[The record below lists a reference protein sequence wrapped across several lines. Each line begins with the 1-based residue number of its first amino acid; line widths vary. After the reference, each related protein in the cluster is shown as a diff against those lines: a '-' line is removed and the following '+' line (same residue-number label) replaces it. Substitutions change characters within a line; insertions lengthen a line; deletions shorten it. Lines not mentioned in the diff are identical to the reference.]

1 MAEKNKKDKAKF
13 ETAQPSRPIG
23 PQPKPAAPDPYRNS
37 SNWYGPSTPQR
48 KPQAPTVPSV
58 GMAGPARPNTGAPSI
73 GMTGTVAPPSTALPE
88 VKVNGQWDMG
98 WTAPK
103 RASEWKPADFSA
115 APAAGGLPMQDYLAG
130 KANEVKGPMAWYNEQ
145 PGARYQD
152 ELAKDR
158 RADSG
163 ELDLPLNPLD
173 WAQNAFRFAAG
184 AAEGVLGIAE
194 NMWKIPEGEGKRFSE
209 KIPDLA
215 VPDGPTVDVGIW
227 SNNPVVDDAIDLAS
241 RAFDTTRIL
250 ADAPKFGAAQAADA
264 IDTMTIGGPLNSPI
278 PSWKPFAAISEAL
291 REASAGNPDAQVS
304 LGDIIVTAASYLD
317 HRFSPANVN
326 QFTDED
332 YQDGTADNYMKDQFA
347 TAIRLRDEFNAMPQ
361 EQKDVAILT
370 FANVLS
376 GPDSQQRTKDLLTD
390 RATMVTQLREQAA
403 AANAAGN
410 TTAAAELMR
419 SADDMER
426 MSYADIV
433 NSQQNPLY
441 ELMFGVL
448 ADPMDWLGGGLAKLG
463 GITDA
468 AKAAKKGENLFNMQG
483 DIATFVAKTDPA
495 GKLIPA
501 TAAEA
506 RQTFAIQNIV
516 KAMEEAQPKI
526 QRVLGSEYVRDAW
539 SNLNPFAPTLAND
552 VEHDVEWLYKGAQAL
567 MNGVTDRT
575 DAMRILNDW
584 IDTGGQ
590 KIISGIEGL
599 VSPKLVEAAGDTG
612 KTVWGPGV
620 VGNAEIVK
628 RYPVLKIAEPMLKQM
643 ASLAV
648 EAGAEAQKAFH
659 AGDFMADFRNAIRAA
674 AKQFHGA
681 NIVENIPPGAA
692 KAVVTP
698 PPVPNGLS
706 KVTFLNK
713 DGRPLISY
721 PMVSANKATA
731 TAGMAQ
737 KLIDGERIPL
747 DMAKAAGAPAN
758 ILRTLLSEQWLD
770 LNPRNHVNQAVNGLA
785 MLASVEGLGFK
796 SNDAILTGVGRI
808 VGDGAMPSVQTVD
821 WQNVVNTGDVG
832 QHWLRKIGL
841 GKDPITNALASGS
854 EWMKRRWQGGTG
866 VPLGGDMSIPTGE
879 TSLRLNGYYTGF
891 TRAFRQGMQ
900 NAVKNELKPLFTSLG
915 ASEETARIMGDII
928 QGNAVNGFGQVMS
941 ELRKYIDGIAVTPPL
956 QALGVPAE
964 LIRTPEVADAINDIM
979 RNEQG
984 MQLAERE
991 AALREIMD
999 YAKGQAIRAP
1009 LESDE
1014 YIGLPFLTMEEQGAV
1029 MADNVDT
1036 LMEAV
1041 QRGHMPPEAKA
1052 AVQQYVE
1059 ESTQIVKFGMEDVQ
1073 DAIRTGVVP
1082 TEEIGKRVY
1091 ALWTYLFEARGK
1103 IRQAV
1108 DDLSREAWTA
1118 AEKAGPDQIVKDAA
1132 WNASLQA
1139 KIAEMKGY
1147 NVQIQNIFKGFRDG
1161 TLSTT
1166 TDWWDLIKPSLG
1178 KDWERVSRL
1187 AVADVGDVGS
1197 IQYGRVINANRA
1209 LLDDDMLDLAS
1220 TVQWIAQYGTPDMTA
1235 DTIDMLKFTWEQVD
1249 AVGQRTKLNLIAQ
1262 QQRLGKAGAGQ
1273 YGEIRNAAWREAFVS
1288 MRAWVRRYQRLMASN
1303 FVAELTPSRL
1313 TWEEGGWGQMQL
1325 IGPNGKNPGE
1335 WVVRDLKT
1343 NKWHISPDSSV
1354 NTKRTAEEI
1363 KAAGEQAIGGYT
1375 GIKTLDHRKYTTS
1388 KTIGAQAKIAAEEFP
1403 NKPAWTVPDEIV
1415 AEYRMA
1421 MQSHDQIVDGIM
1433 QNATEA
1439 MGELKAFPRTDT
1451 GPMPAMRPPTPQNV
1465 AVDTKSFMVDPAMV
1479 TARAAT
1485 ATVKEIL
1492 SGSKWKNA
1500 TRKIIP
1506 STNSKAIWNDLIRWL
1521 RAETG
1526 DTISGFGSMPEDRMV
1541 KYYERLVN
1549 RMDQMGL
1556 NTVEEKTYLA
1566 EAQAA
1571 YQRSLASARVVS
1583 PTPQQVF
1590 QPKPVQAG
1598 VNPQQVLSGT
1608 TVGKADSVRL
1618 VEPLDNGLRE
1628 IEYQWTLLPAEKLL
1642 PSHSPMTGNPDPL
1655 YPADLQPR
1663 QRDAGAYNQWVE
1675 QEAKKL
1681 DYQQLVN
1688 ERFAADASVGA
1699 PLVGPEQKIDGLD
1712 MHIVENGNGRTQLL
1726 LRGMFDPAYVDQ
1738 LRAYQEYLKANVAK
1752 FGIDPAAME
1761 TTNPMFLVRQ
1771 RTTPLTNDLL
1781 KQYMQVGNE
1790 SAAVSYTSSE
1800 KALAL
1805 AQTLTPFMTGRYPK
1819 DVVQR
1824 IEAVLPTASASAFVD
1839 EIMKRAGVRVANEW
1853 FKDGKITQ
1861 DGVSSLRAMLY
1872 ARAFGK
1878 GALLSSFVDD
1888 VTPVGKNLQ
1897 NAIDRVVPFLADLKT
1912 IHPDSTL
1919 PDDVSKAYFA
1929 IQANPGYTYDQYVA
1943 QADMFDQWTERQSRV
1958 LRTLTDGRN
1967 SDSASASASNRL
1979 KLIID
1984 DEIKQAEGN
1993 RSLFP
1998 DEMLA
2003 PAAPVPN
2010 VGNAPAA
2017 KVENIVPTPAPAAK
2031 PVKLEQRTMADVPED
2046 VEAPPA
2052 SAVPTPTPER
2062 QVDPKSVATPQKKYG
2077 VGTNAT
2083 ALQDKVVRIDRKIFG
2098 DGGVS
2103 GGQGAWEEEEG
2114 LSSLVNRHIKGGT
2127 GKSTRAVIEYSL
2139 PDGQAEY
2146 RAFYRTSDMQSQKEF
2161 EDAIAK
2167 AQDDAWLY
2175 GFKNAQMDAGESAWV
2190 QSIRKADTD
2199 KVLANAEP
2207 SNVRLHMEY
2216 LELEARGVILP
2227 GIGEIK
2233 DRAFAKVTSAQVMD
2247 GFAALA
2253 GEKLK
2258 FAEGTSAAAQKRLE
2272 KFLRPIIDTAAAATG
2287 KTKTFDM
2294 NVPWFSPKAKSTPMP
2309 QSIAD
2314 QEPFQGEFRPTE
2326 EYRQLESIVQAWEEV
2341 LATTMNPVA
2350 LTGLIEAQGE
2360 LDELRLRLTLAA
2372 MAERDEAGE
2381 SASTFGK
2388 WFTDPDLRANSPVD
2402 GNDSVFG
2409 ALKREWARLKT
2420 GYKKN
2425 QTPTV
2430 GDMGMHDMR
2439 TLSGV
2444 TDRLIEHMRSG
2455 RPWQIDGAMTPEIRN
2470 SLRAAIES
2478 HVKPVYDSLVGSA
2491 DTSGQIISDAAMI
2504 NFRDRRNIDVWL
2516 GQFFPYHFFYT
2527 RNARN
2532 WMKRSFTNPYWADMW
2547 FTHEKQRQQQI
2558 DSRNLPIRFQSL
2570 SPNPLYGWV
2579 PFQSPYIRSPL
2590 EAMSPFGMYYPNELV
2605 DLESLTDDNEK
2616 MIAQWQRWLPGMFP
2630 HWSFALDAY
2639 FDATSPREDG
2649 TKRTDN
2655 YNLGRFVPGY
2665 RQAGYAL
2672 QAITRKP
2679 QVKGFLGSGDAYD
2692 PYRTARDSEFAATA
2706 GMVNPIIA
2714 QYAQQIATNEQR
2726 GAELLFGIPQP
2737 YQAQAM
2743 EEYERATSRSAQD
2756 RLTTLTSAFFTG
2768 VGQVP
2773 YREEEAKRRDRQSL
2787 YDFAGYDPQRNPL
2800 GSAAAKD
2807 TIRDENPW
2815 LAASWSKSAALP
2827 GQLESDQPA
2836 GKANESIIYG
2846 EINRLEK
2853 EQKDAVN
2860 TAIGQAVAEN
2870 PNLTAKEINALK
2882 KEVATPFEETIT
2894 TLYDMLKTITPAA
2907 PKPDNM
2913 GNPLPTLPDFTDPSK
2928 TLPQQPQVTGPYADI
2943 RNASKNERKG
2953 MSPAE
2958 RQAMDTRS
2966 VIYDALY
2973 IDGRPVDGTNEEWD
2987 AYRALQQQTFLA
2999 GLQAKGIV
3007 LPEEEAL
3014 AMWKDAQTW
3023 GYGENEK
3030 ARRAELDAYYDTFV
3044 SGDPA
3049 IANPEAWAQAQTL
3062 FGPEAIAAWQN
3073 RPRKVG
3079 QEESAAYYDA
3089 NPQAWAV
3096 NQWLRGR
3103 PVPFVEGQYP
3113 GYNYGKDWAEAEAQF
3128 GPDIWKRVYQWKAS
3142 DADGRKALRQQY
3154 PEISAF
3160 LDYWYALMPDDGKG
3174 GTTFL
3179 RREYGGRSGGGGR
3192 RGYRQQQQSY
3202 PNIPNIR
3209 FENQALYGLPTYED
3223 IGRNDW
3229 RPERFDD
3236 SWMRA
3241 GDRLR
3246 PKAREWY
3253 S

>member
-13 ETAQPSRPIG
+13 EAAQPSRPIG

-73 GMTGTVAPPSTALPE
+73 GMTNTIAAPSTALPE

-103 RASEWKPADFSA
+103 RASEWKPTDFAA

-194 NMWKIPEGEGKRFSE
+194 NMWKIPEGEGKRYSE
-209 KIPDLA
+209 RIPDLA
-215 VPDGPTVDVGIW
+215 VPDGPTVDVGLW

-250 ADAPKFGAAQAADA
+250 ADAPKFGAQQAADA
-264 IDTMTIGGPLNSPI
+264 MDTMTIGGPLNSPI

-448 ADPMDWLGGGLAKLG
+448 ADPVDWLGGGLAKLG

-495 GKLIPA
+495 GALIPA
-501 TAAEA
+501 TAAET

-526 QRVLGSEYVRDAW
+526 QRVLGSEYQRDAW

-552 VEHDVEWLYKGAQAL
+552 VEHDVEWLYKAAQTL

-599 VSPKLVEAAGDTG
+599 VSPKLMEAAGDTG
-612 KTVWGPGV
+612 RTVWGPGV
-620 VGNAEIVK
+620 VGNAEVVK

-681 NIVENIPPGAA
+681 AIVENIPPGAA

-1118 AEKAGPDQIVKDAA
+1118 AEKAGGDQIVKDAA

-1139 KIAEMKGY
+1139 KLGEMKGY
-1147 NVQIQNIFKGFRDG
+1147 NAQIQNIFKGFRDG

-1375 GIKTLDHRKYTTS
+1375 GIKTLDHRKYTLS
-1388 KTIGAQAKIAAEEFP
+1388 KTIGENAKIAAEEFP

-1433 QNATEA
+1433 KNATDA
-1439 MGELKAFPRTDT
+1439 MGELKAFPRTDI
-1451 GPMPAMRPPTPQNV
+1451 GPMPAQRPPTPQNV

-1479 TARAAT
+1479 AARAST

-1583 PTPQQVF
+1583 PTPQQVY

-1628 IEYQWTLLPAEKLL
+1628 IEYQWTLVPAEKLL

-1655 YPADLQPR
+1655 YPAGFQPR

-1675 QEAKKL
+1675 EQAKQL
-1681 DYQQLVN
+1681 DYQQLVDD
-1688 ERFAADASVGA
+1688 RLAASVEVGA
-1699 PLVGPEQKIDGLD
+1699 PLVGPEQKIGGMDVH
-1712 MHIVENGNGRTQLL
+1712 MVENGNGRVQLL

-1771 RTTPLTNDLL
+1771 RTTPLTDDLL

-1805 AQTLTPFMTGRYPK
+1805 AKTLTPFVTGRYPK
-1819 DVVQR
+1819 DVVGK
-1824 IEAVLPTASASAFVD
+1824 IEAVLPTDKAAAFVN
-1839 EIMKRAGVRVANEW
+1839 EVMKLAGVRTANEW
-1853 FKDGKITQ
+1853 LKGTSLTQ

-1888 VTPVGKNLQ
+1888 VTATGKNLQ

-1912 IHPDSTL
+1912 IHKDSTL

-1967 SDSASASASNRL
+1967 SDAASASASNRL

-2010 VGNAPAA
+2010 VGNAAPAA
-2017 KVENIVPTPAPAAK
+2017 KLENIVPTATDTPKPDWYVAGMAGIEKRRENITKMTGQRAALPPKNQRTPQQFAIWKDLDARIKKQQGIIDKETADLENRLFLHDKQVTLSPAPAAE

-2046 VEAPPA
+2046 VVEVPPA
-2052 SAVPTPTPER
+2052 SVAPTPAPER
-2062 QVDPKSVATPQKKYG
+2062 QVGQ
-2077 VGTNAT
+2077 
-2083 ALQDKVVRIDRKIFG
+2083 
-2098 DGGVS
+2098 S
-2103 GGQGAWEEEEG
+2103 GIPAWWDE
-2114 LSSLVNRHIKGGT
+2114 
-2127 GKSTRAVIEYSL
+2127 
-2139 PDGQAEY
+2139 
-2146 RAFYRTSDMQSQKEF
+2146 
-2161 EDAIAK
+2161 
-2167 AQDDAWLY
+2167 
-2175 GFKNAQMDAGESAWV
+2175 
-2190 QSIRKADTD
+2190 IRKTDNEKLLLANDTD
-2199 KVLANAEP
+2199 DKYLA
-2207 SNVRLHMEY
+2207 Y
-2216 LELEARGVILP
+2216 LELISDGVILP
-2227 GIGEIK
+2227 GIGRVQEGS
-2233 DRAFAKVTSAQVMD
+2233 FAGRTADDVM
-2247 GFAALA
+2247 GIFASQF

-2258 FAEGTSAAAQKRLE
+2258 FPKKTLTTVKDRVEAL
-2272 KFLRPIIDTAAAATG
+2272 LRPIIDSAAANQG
-2287 KTKTFDM
+2287 KTKTYDLD
-2294 NVPWFSPKAKSTPMP
+2294 VPRFL
-2309 QSIAD
+2309 AD
-2314 QEPFQGEFRPTE
+2314 E
-2326 EYRQLESIVQAWEEV
+2326 
-2341 LATTMNPVA
+2341 
-2350 LTGLIEAQGE
+2350 TG
-2360 LDELRLRLTLAA
+2360 
-2372 MAERDEAGE
+2372 
-2381 SASTFGK
+2381 SFTFGK
-2388 WFTDPDLRANSPVD
+2388 WFTDPDLRANSPID

-2504 NFRDRRNIDVWL
+2504 NFRDRRNVDVWL

-2630 HWSFALDAY
+2630 HWSFVLDAY
-2639 FDATSPREDG
+2639 FDAKSPREDG

-2655 YNLGRFVPGY
+2655 YNLGRFIPGY

-2679 QVKGFLGSGDAYD
+2679 QTKGFLGSGDAYD

-2787 YDFAGYDPQRNPL
+2787 YDFAGYDSERNPL

-2807 TIRDENPW
+2807 TIREENPW

-2882 KEVATPFEETIT
+2882 KEVSASYEETIT
-2894 TLYDMLKTITPAA
+2894 TLYDMLKTITPTA

-2928 TLPQQPQVTGPYADI
+2928 TLPQKPQVTGPYADI
-2943 RNASKNERKG
+2943 RNAGRNESKG
-2953 MSPAE
+2953 MNPAE
-2958 RQAMDTRS
+2958 RQAMDTRN
-2966 VIYDALY
+2966 VIYDAIY
-2973 IDGRPVDGTNEEWD
+2973 MDGRPVDGTNEEWD

-3007 LPEEEAL
+3007 MPEEEAL

-3030 ARRAELDAYYDTFV
+3030 ARRAELDAYYDSFV

-3142 DADGRKALRQQY
+3142 DTDGRKALRQQY

-3174 GTTFL
+3174 GSTFL

-3192 RGYRQQQQSY
+3192 RGYRQQQQQY
-3202 PNIPNIR
+3202 PYMPNIR

-3246 PKAREWY
+3246 PKQRDWY